1 MWLLPNIDNCLCM
14 LDLYSG
20 NSAAYREWMEHS
32 APDENQDF
40 YNQVI
45 EETRQMA
52 KFYPGYLKEHTG
64 TEVFTENTLQ
74 GKLPEAGSKNP
85 YGSSDRDTEKEAD
98 LRSN

>member
-40 YNQVI
+40 FIMDRY
-45 EETRQMA
+45 R
-52 KFYPGYLKEHTG
+52 YLTKIRIY
-64 TEVFTENTLQ
+64 FTQGNLQNALQ